1 MTFNKKET
9 DIVEFVVSLT
19 EEEGK
24 AFLCFR
30 SPLGERHQIEF
41 RYNDINQIDIDA
53 IDCLADC
60 LKVMVEIAREH
71 RQKEED

>member
-1 MTFNKKET
+1 MENH
-9 DIVEFVVSLT
+9 IEFDVTLT

-30 SPLGERHQIEF
+30 SPLGEHHQIYF
-41 RYNDINQIDIDA
+41 RYDDVDAIHIDA
-53 IDCLADC
+53 IDCLANC
-60 LKVMVEIAREH
+60 LKAMVEIAREH